1 MDNGPSEVVFT
12 TTSSPIESGVVFRYG
27 QGSVKVPAPR
37 KRGRPI
43 GCKQLV
49 LYTRTT
55 KLDADLFNQQLRE
68 EKLEMMWMSRNGKI
82 MKDFNLSIWVVIRP
96 TSIVIP
102 GDILERGWCSTT
114 HTPTRSANSSPLN
127 VQKKRQAPRQDFPQ
141 KWCPRNLA
149 VWTPST
155 RYRFNLSHIC
165 MIYSPCVGLLFLVL
179 LKICNSWP
187 LLKDITTIWETLY
200 SIEKRSGCNPMVNYW
215 LPLAFNDPAFL
226 HSLIGCAASFLV
238 TANQLCGYPFFV
250 KHLNEA
256 IAIVNQRMAD
266 STISVSDETLVVVAS
281 IAMIKVCCRNVQ
293 ILGFT
298 LLLTSK

>member
-1 MDNGPSEVVFT
+1 MTAPTLTNIFAISFLLLLCSLDETLLFLKMDNGPSEVVFT

-102 GDILERGWCSTT
+102 GNILERG
-114 HTPTRSANSSPLN
+114 
-127 VQKKRQAPRQDFPQ
+127 
-141 KWCPRNLA
+141 
-149 VWTPST
+149 
-155 RYRFNLSHIC
+155 
-165 MIYSPCVGLLFLVL
+165 
-179 LKICNSWP
+179 
-187 LLKDITTIWETLY
+187 
-200 SIEKRSGCNPMVNYW
+200 
-215 LPLAFNDPAFL
+215 
-226 HSLIGCAASFLV
+226 
-238 TANQLCGYPFFV
+238 
-250 KHLNEA
+250 
-256 IAIVNQRMAD
+256 
-266 STISVSDETLVVVAS
+266 
-281 IAMIKVCCRNVQ
+281 
-293 ILGFT
+293 
-298 LLLTSK
+298 